1 MAKSLDGCLGARTRG
16 LGDSTAGAP
25 LDLVG
30 PDDAGPGGKAAASR
44 VVWRAASLLVLL
56 WAGRLCGGDY
66 ESAPALSPVP
76 PVAWPAG
83 KRAALSLTFDDA
95 RPSQVE
101 AGLPILER
109 HHARATFYVSP
120 QRLEPQMKR
129 WKQAVALGHEI
140 GNHSL
145 SHPCT
150 GNFGFSQANALEDYT
165 LERMTDDLQRASA
178 IIRTRLGVEA
188 VSFAYP
194 CGQTFVGRGV
204 QTRSY
209 VPLVA
214 RQFESGRL
222 WMSEDANDPA
232 RCDPAQLLGVELD
245 GKAFAE
251 VRPLMETALR
261 QGKWLIL
268 AGHEIGGAARQTTL
282 TNTLEAVCAF
292 AAEPTNGLWLDT
304 VGVVARHV
312 RQQQAI
318 RPVPGP

>member
-1 MAKSLDGCLGARTRG
+1 MANSPAVSPGTCIHADSPNSASLSGAG
-16 LGDSTAGAP
+16 LGENR
-25 LDLVG
+25 
-30 PDDAGPGGKAAASR
+30 PGGRAAAAR
-44 VVWRAASLLVLL
+44 AVWRAASLGIVLVT
-56 WAGRLCGGDY
+56 GGVCGGDY
-66 ESAPALSPVP
+66 EPTRPAANAAPPF
-76 PVAWPAG
+76 AWPAG

-101 AGLPILER
+101 VGLPILER

-120 QRLEPQMKR
+120 HRFESRLER

-150 GNFGFSQANALEDYT
+150 GNFGFSQGNALEDYS

-178 IIRTRLGVEA
+178 SIRTQLGVEP

-214 RQFESGRL
+214 QQFESGRL

-232 RCDPAQLLGVELD
+232 RCDPAQLLAMELD
-245 GKAFAE
+245 GKSFAE
-251 VRPLMETALR
+251 VRPLIEAALR

-292 AAEPTNGLWLDT
+292 AAVPANGLWLET
-304 VGVVARHV
+304 VGGVARHV
-312 RQQQAI
+312 RQQQAN
-318 RPVPGP
+318 RPIPSP